1 MSHGRRGNRLRL
13 RVADGDRM
21 ICRLALL
28 AAIALL
34 PACRDQAAGGGGGA
48 RGQIKVVGSSTV
60 YPFTAIVA
68 ERFLADTPGARPP
81 VIESTG
87 TGGGMRLFCSGIGAA
102 YADIADASRR
112 MKRSEYELC
121 ARNGAGDL
129 LEIQIG
135 VDGVAFAESREG
147 PGMRLTPADLYRALA
162 AAPGGK
168 PNRASVWRDVNPA
181 LPDVPI
187 RVYGPPATSGTR
199 DTLAGLI
206 LARGCEQVDPTAA
219 ALHRRDPDAFAVRC
233 ERMRDDGAY
242 VDAGEND
249 NLIVQKL
256 AANPTAIGVFGY
268 SYLQENTA
276 TVRGLPIAGVAP
288 SRATIADGSYP
299 GARALY
305 IYVKKAHLGAVPG
318 LRQFL
323 AHYAAA
329 WGANGP
335 LARRGLIAAPDA
347 VQARSAA
354 IIRNETPLDPRELQ

>member
-1 MSHGRRGNRLRL
+1 MIRRL
-13 RVADGDRM
+13 M
-21 ICRLALL
+21 LL

-34 PACRDQAAGGGGGA
+34 PACHDQAAGGGGGA

-60 YPFTAIVA
+60 YPFTAMVA
-68 ERFLADTPGARPP
+68 ERFLADSPGAKPP
-81 VIESTG
+81 VIEATG
-87 TGGGMRLFCSGIGAA
+87 TGGGMRLFCTGIGAA

-112 MKRSEYELC
+112 MKRSEYEMC
-121 ARNGAGDL
+121 AHNGAGEL

-135 VDGVAFAESREG
+135 IDGVAFAQSRNG
-147 PGMRLTPADLYRALA
+147 PRMALTPADLYRALA
-162 AAPGGK
+162 AAPGGQ
-168 PNRASVWRDVNPA
+168 PNKATNWREVNPA
-181 LPDVPI
+181 LPDMPI

-206 LARGCEQVDPTAA
+206 LAHGCEQVDPAAA
-219 ALHRRDPDAFAVRC
+219 ALRQRDPDAFAARC
-233 ERMRDDGAY
+233 ERLRDDGAY

-268 SYLQENTA
+268 SYLEENA
-276 TVRGLPIAGVAP
+276 GTVRGLPIAGITP
-288 SRATIADGSYP
+288 SHATIADGSYP

-323 AHYAAA
+323 THYAAA
-329 WGANGP
+329 WGDDGP
-335 LARRGLIAAPDA
+335 LARRGLIVAPAA

-354 IIRNETPLDPRELQ
+354 IIRAETPLDPRELP